1 MDTTKT
7 TIEINGVKFEVDL
20 RTAKR
25 IDTLQVGDRVKVLI
39 KQYSDYKVY
48 PGTVVGFEPFSKLP
62 TVIVAYLEHSYNSAD
77 LKFLYFN
84 AETKETEIV
93 KAIDDDQ
100 LDLNRVKVNDF
111 FARAL
116 AKNEQEHMEIL
127 AKQKYFDD
135 NFRAYWTFGK
145 IEADINDH

>member
-7 TIEINGVKFEVDL
+7 TIEIHGVKFEVDL

-62 TVIVAYLEHSYNSAD
+62 TVIVAYLDQGYSSAD

-100 LDLNRVKVNDF
+100 LDLNRVKINDF
-111 FARAL
+111 FSRSL
-116 AKNEQEHMEIL
+116 AKNEQERAEIL

-145 IEADINDH
+145 IEAAIDG

>member
-1 MDTTKT
+1 METKT

-39 KQYSDYKVY
+39 KHYSDYKVC
-48 PGTVVGFEPFSKLP
+48 PGTVVGFEPFNKLP
-62 TVIVAYLEHSYNSAD
+62 TVIVAYLDHGYSSAD

-93 KAIDDDQ
+93 KSIDDDQ
-100 LDLNRVKVNDF
+100 IDLNRVRINDF
-111 FARAL
+111 FSRAL
-116 AKNEQEHMEIL
+116 AKNEQERDEITS
-127 AKQKYFDD
+127 KQKYFNE
-135 NFRAYWTFGK
+135 NFRAYWTFDKVEVG
-145 IEADINDH
+145 ND